1 MLVAAGFPG
10 ICRLGRGLGM
20 RERVV
25 VVSVI
30 AAITAVRKVM
40 QLLSCVGEI
49 SRFLKNWLGK
59 LM

>member
-1 MLVAAGFPG
+1 
-10 ICRLGRGLGM
+10 M